1 MQRLCDAHDMNNECD
16 GSILTFNLFIVVTFV
31 SSKSYAYIKFVGWL
45 HQIDDYLQYFYLKK
59 H

>member
-31 SSKSYAYIKFVGWL
+31 SSKSYAYIKFSSSDSAGYIKLMVNCN
-45 HQIDDYLQYFYLKK
+45 ISI
-59 H
+59 